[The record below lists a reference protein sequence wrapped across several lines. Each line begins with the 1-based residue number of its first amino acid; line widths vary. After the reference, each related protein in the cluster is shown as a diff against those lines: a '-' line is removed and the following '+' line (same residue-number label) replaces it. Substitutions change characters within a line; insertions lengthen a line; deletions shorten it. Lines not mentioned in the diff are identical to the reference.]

1 MLSGTPAAPEQTAVN
16 SLKKNLVPL
25 LGIAL
30 VVAVLATGIFYSIFV
45 AKMREVPKD
54 GPSVPVVVAARPL
67 SKGVS
72 LKAED
77 LRVVPWP
84 EKAVLK
90 GAYREAG
97 PLEGAV
103 LLDALEENEPV
114 RKDRVARPDG
124 KAAGA
129 AGVPVGMRAVSARIA
144 EAEGVTDLLQAGHHV
159 DVQVISL
166 PGAPPELRTILQ
178 NVEVLRVET
187 PTDQRG
193 TPVVTLLV
201 KPEEA
206 DALSLADATARV
218 RLTLR
223 NPLDH
228 HAAPSQRVTLP
239 PLFQTG
245 LAAKPQAR

>member
-1 MLSGTPAAPEQTAVN
+1 VN

-30 VVAVLATGIFYSIFV
+30 VVAVLATGVFYGIFV
-45 AKMREVPKD
+45 AKLREVPKD
-54 GPSVPVVVAARPL
+54 GPSVPVVVAARAL

-72 LKAED
+72 LKADD
-77 LRVVPWP
+77 LRVIPWP

-90 GAYREAG
+90 GAFRDID

-114 RKDRVARPDG
+114 LKNRVARSDG
-124 KAAGA
+124 KTAGA

-144 EAEGVTDLLQAGHHV
+144 EAEGITDLLQAGHHV

-178 NVEVLRVET
+178 DVVVLRVET
-187 PTDQRG
+187 PKDQRG

-206 DALSLADATARV
+206 DALSLADASARV

-228 HAAPSQRVTLP
+228 QTAPSQRVTLS

-245 LAAKPQAR
+245 LAAKPQVR